1 MSNKPIIHQPHGR
14 TQARAIPYPDYLTR
28 KALWLGAMLAIC
40 LVFALFS
47 PQSRAQDADTP
58 TGAVKEV
65 IDTLLAILQKPDFN
79 LERDKA
85 AVSAEI
91 QRGFDAQAMAQSVL
105 SANWRT
111 ATPEQQKEFQAL
123 LIGIIETTYLDR
135 IQAYTN
141 ETVEYSN
148 EQIQGNRASVDTY
161 VLSADKKIP
170 VTYKLRQRSDGW
182 FVYDVEV
189 ENISMVSSYRD
200 TYLSVV
206 SRSGMDGLLEQMR
219 TKLAQLETGKPSA

>member
-1 MSNKPIIHQPHGR
+1 MSNKHLVHQPQGR
-14 TQARAIPYPDYLTR
+14 TQARALPYPDYFAR
-28 KALWLGAMLAIC
+28 KLVWLGSMLALC
-40 LVFALFS
+40 LAFALFS
-47 PQSRAQDADTP
+47 PQSRAQDADSP
-58 TGAVKEV
+58 TAAIKEV

-85 AVSAEI
+85 AVSAEV

-111 ATPEQQKEFQAL
+111 ATPEQQQEFQDL
-123 LIGIIETTYLDR
+123 LISIIETTYLDR

-141 ETVEYSN
+141 ETVEYGN
-148 EQIQGNRASVDTY
+148 ENIEGNRASVDTF
-161 VLSADKKIP
+161 VLSAEKRIP
-170 VTYKLRQRSDGW
+170 VTYKLRKRSDGW

-200 TYLSVV
+200 SYLSVV
-206 SRSGMDGLLEQMR
+206 SRSGMDGLLDQMR
-219 TKLAQLETGKPSA
+219 TKLAELEAGKPSA